1 MNYTELL
8 IKREQEMGRPVRV
21 GLAGAG
27 QMGSGLAAQIGK
39 IPGMELVA
47 CADID
52 KNRAENALGLAGIE
66 KIKHG
71 KEAIKSIENGQ
82 GGVVENA
89 SHLAELPIDVVFEAT
104 GVPWVGAEVAD
115 ACIEAQKHILM
126 LNVETD
132 VTIGMYLAKK
142 AKDKGIVYSVANGDE
157 PVACKE
163 LYDFSVDL
171 GFEIVCVGKGK
182 NNPLDQTANP
192 ESCLEKATKK
202 KMNPKMLASFEDGSK
217 TMIEMTALANA
228 IDLPPDKVGM
238 NGPVSEVKD
247 LNRILIPKEDGGV
260 LTDSGRVDYAF
271 GPAPGVFSIV
281 KSENPTVIEEM
292 EYLSM
297 GEGPYYT
304 LYRPYHLASIEAPRS
319 VGMAIINNEP
329 GLQPKTWIAEV
340 IGHAKKNLKKGE
352 KIDGIGGF
360 TTYGV
365 TYPTTEST
373 NLVPLGL
380 LEGATVINEVSQGET
395 VTYDSIEL
403 PENLINNLR
412 KLQEDT

>member
-1 MNYTELL
+1 MNYTEEL
-8 IKREQEMGRPVRV
+8 IKREKELGRPVRV

-52 KNRAENALGLAGIE
+52 IARAENALKLAGID
-66 KIKHG
+66 KIGHNS
-71 KEAIKSIENGQ
+71 EASASIENGQ
-82 GGVVENA
+82 GGVVDNA
-89 SHLAELPIDVVFEAT
+89 KALAELPIDIVYEAT

-115 ACIEAQKHILM
+115 ACIEASKHILM

-132 VTIGMYLAKK
+132 VTIGQYLANK
-142 AKDKGIVYSVANGDE
+142 ANKNGVIYSVANGDE

-192 ESCLEKATKK
+192 DTCLEKATKK

-217 TMIEMTALANA
+217 TMIEMAALANA
-228 IDLPPDKVGM
+228 IGLPPDRVGM

-247 LNRILIPKEDGGV
+247 LNKTLIPSEDGGV
-260 LTDSGRVDYAF
+260 LSAIGRVDYAF

-281 KSENPTVIEEM
+281 KSDNQTVIDEM

-297 GEGPYYT
+297 GSGPYYT
-304 LYRPYHLASIEAPRS
+304 FYRPYHLASIEAPRS
-319 VGMAIINNEP
+319 VGMAIINKEP
-329 GLQPKTWIAEV
+329 GLQPTTWIAEV
-340 IGHAKKNLKKGE
+340 IGHAKKDLVKGD
-352 KIDGIGGF
+352 KIDGIGGYAS
-360 TTYGV
+360 YGV
-365 TYPTTEST
+365 TYPVEQSKEY
-373 NLVPLGL
+373 VPLGL
-380 LEGATVINEVSQGET
+380 LEGAEVLEDIKAGDPISKSAVQ
-395 VTYDSIEL
+395 L
-403 PENLINNLR
+403 PDNLINNLR
-412 KLQEDT
+412 TLQGN

>member
-1 MNYTELL
+1 MNYTEEL
-8 IKREQEMGRPVRV
+8 IKREKELGRPVRV

-52 KNRAENALGLAGIE
+52 LARAENALKLAGID
-66 KIKHG
+66 KIGHNSD
-71 KEAIKSIENGQ
+71 ASALIENGQ
-82 GGVVENA
+82 GGVVDNA
-89 SHLAELPIDVVFEAT
+89 KALAELPIDIVYEAT

-115 ACIEAQKHILM
+115 ACIDASKHILM

-132 VTIGMYLAKK
+132 VTIGQYLANK
-142 AKDKGIVYSVANGDE
+142 ANKNGVIYSVANGDE

-192 ESCLEKATKK
+192 DTCLEKATKK

-217 TMIEMTALANA
+217 TMIEMAALANA
-228 IDLPPDKVGM
+228 IGLPPDRVGM

-247 LNRILIPKEDGGV
+247 LNKTLIPSEDGGV
-260 LTDSGRVDYAF
+260 LSGIGRVDYAF

-281 KSENPTVIEEM
+281 KSDNQTVIDEM

-297 GEGPYYT
+297 GAGPYYT
-304 LYRPYHLASIEAPRS
+304 FYRPYHLASIEAPRS
-319 VGMAIINNEP
+319 VGMAIINKEP
-329 GLQPKTWIAEV
+329 GLQPTTWIAEV
-340 IGHAKKNLKKGE
+340 IGHAKKDLVKGD
-352 KIDGIGGF
+352 KIDGIGGYAS
-360 TTYGV
+360 YGV
-365 TYPTTEST
+365 TYPVEQSKEF
-373 NLVPLGL
+373 VPLGL
-380 LEGATVINEVSQGET
+380 LEGAEVLEDIKAGDPISKSAVQ
-395 VTYDSIEL
+395 L
-403 PENLINNLR
+403 PDNLINNLR
-412 KLQEDT
+412 TLQGN

>member
-1 MNYTELL
+1 MNYTEEL
-8 IKREQEMGRPVRV
+8 IKREKELGRPVRV

-52 KNRAENALGLAGIE
+52 LARAENALKLAGIN
-66 KIKHG
+66 KIGHNSD
-71 KEAIKSIENGQ
+71 ASASIENGQ
-82 GGVVENA
+82 GGVVDNA
-89 SHLAELPIDVVFEAT
+89 KALAELPIDIVYEAT

-115 ACIEAQKHILM
+115 ACIDANKHILM

-132 VTIGMYLAKK
+132 VTIGKYLANK
-142 AKDKGIVYSVANGDE
+142 ANKNGVIYSVANGDE

-192 ESCLEKATKK
+192 DTCLEKATKK

-217 TMIEMTALANA
+217 TMIEMAALANA
-228 IDLPPDKVGM
+228 IGLPPDRVGM

-247 LNRILIPKEDGGV
+247 LNKTLIPSEDGGV
-260 LTDSGRVDYAF
+260 LSGIGRVDYAF

-281 KSENPTVIEEM
+281 KSDNQTVIDEM

-297 GEGPYYT
+297 GAGPYYT
-304 LYRPYHLASIEAPRS
+304 FYRPYHLASIEAPRS
-319 VGMAIINNEP
+319 VGMAIINKEP
-329 GLQPKTWIAEV
+329 GLQPTTWIAEV
-340 IGHAKKNLKKGE
+340 IGHAKKDLVKGD
-352 KIDGIGGF
+352 KIDGIGGYAS
-360 TTYGV
+360 YGV
-365 TYPTTEST
+365 TYPVEQSKEF
-373 NLVPLGL
+373 VPLGL
-380 LEGATVINEVSQGET
+380 LEGAEVLEDIKAGDPISKSAVQ
-395 VTYDSIEL
+395 L
-403 PENLINNLR
+403 PDNLINNLR
-412 KLQEDT
+412 TLQGN

>member
-1 MNYTELL
+1 MNFTEEL
-8 IKREQEMGRPVRV
+8 IKREKELGRPVRV

-52 KNRAENALGLAGIE
+52 LARAENALRLAGIE
-66 KIKHG
+66 KIGHNKD
-71 KEAIKSIENGQ
+71 ATSYIENGQ
-82 GGVVENA
+82 GGVVDNA
-89 SHLAELPIDVVFEAT
+89 KALAELPVDIVYEAT

-115 ACIEAQKHILM
+115 ACIDAKKHILM

-132 VTIGMYLAKK
+132 VTIGKYLANK
-142 AKDKGIVYSVANGDE
+142 ANANGVIYSVANGDE

-192 ESCLEKATKK
+192 DTCLEKATKK

-217 TMIEMTALANA
+217 TMIEMAALANA
-228 IDLPPDKVGM
+228 IGLPPDKVGM

-247 LNRILIPKEDGGV
+247 LNKTLIPIEDGGV
-260 LTDSGRVDYAF
+260 LNGIGRVDYAF

-281 KSENPTVIEEM
+281 KSDNPTVIDEM
-292 EYLSM
+292 AYLSM
-297 GEGPYYT
+297 GPGPYYT
-304 LYRPYHLASIEAPRS
+304 FYRPYHLASIEAPRS

-329 GLQPKTWIAEV
+329 GLQPTTWIAEV
-340 IGHAKKNLKKGE
+340 IGHAKKDLSVGD
-352 KIDGIGGF
+352 KIDGIGGYCS
-360 TTYGV
+360 YGV
-365 TYPTTEST
+365 TYPVEESKEF
-373 NLVPLGL
+373 VPLGL
-380 LEGATVINEVSQGET
+380 LEGAVVTKNIKKGEPISKT
-395 VTYDSIEL
+395 AVQL
-403 PENLINNLR
+403 PDNLINSLR
-412 KLQEDT
+412 KLQGN

>member
-1 MNYTELL
+1 MNYTEEL
-8 IKREQEMGRPVRV
+8 IKREKELGRPVRV

-52 KNRAENALGLAGIE
+52 LARAENALKLAGID
-66 KIKHG
+66 KIGHNSD
-71 KEAIKSIENGQ
+71 ASASIENGQ
-82 GGVVENA
+82 GGVVDNA
-89 SHLAELPIDVVFEAT
+89 KALAELPIDIVYEAT

-115 ACIEAQKHILM
+115 ACIDASKHILM

-132 VTIGMYLAKK
+132 VTIGQYLANK
-142 AKDKGIVYSVANGDE
+142 ANKNGVIYSVANGDE

-192 ESCLEKATKK
+192 DTCLEKATKK

-217 TMIEMTALANA
+217 TMIEMAALANA
-228 IDLPPDKVGM
+228 IGLPPDRVGM

-247 LNRILIPKEDGGV
+247 LNKTLIPSEDGGV
-260 LTDSGRVDYAF
+260 LSGLGRVDYAF

-281 KSENPTVIEEM
+281 KSDNQTVIDEM

-297 GEGPYYT
+297 GAGPYYT
-304 LYRPYHLASIEAPRS
+304 FYRPYHLASIEAPRS
-319 VGMAIINNEP
+319 VGMAIINKEP
-329 GLQPKTWIAEV
+329 GLQPTTWIAEV
-340 IGHAKKNLKKGE
+340 IGHAKKDLAKGD
-352 KIDGIGGF
+352 KIDGIGGYAS
-360 TTYGV
+360 YGV
-365 TYPTTEST
+365 TYPVVQSKEF
-373 NLVPLGL
+373 VPLGL
-380 LEGATVINEVSQGET
+380 LEGAEVLEDIKAGDPISKSAVQ
-395 VTYDSIEL
+395 L
-403 PENLINNLR
+403 PDNLINNLR
-412 KLQEDT
+412 TLQGN

>member
-1 MNYTELL
+1 MNFTEEL
-8 IKREQEMGRPVRV
+8 IKREKELGRPVRV

-52 KNRAENALGLAGIE
+52 LARAENALRLAGIE
-66 KIKHG
+66 KIGHNKD
-71 KEAIKSIENGQ
+71 ATSYIENGQ
-82 GGVVENA
+82 GGVVDNA
-89 SHLAELPIDVVFEAT
+89 KALAELPVDIVYEAT

-115 ACIEAQKHILM
+115 ACIDAKKHILM

-132 VTIGMYLAKK
+132 VTIGKYLANK
-142 AKDKGIVYSVANGDE
+142 ANANGVIYSVANGDE

-192 ESCLEKATKK
+192 DTCLEKAIKK

-217 TMIEMTALANA
+217 TMIEMAALANA
-228 IDLPPDKVGM
+228 IGLPPDKVGM

-247 LNRILIPKEDGGV
+247 LNKTLIPIEDGGV
-260 LTDSGRVDYAF
+260 LNGIGRVDYAF

-281 KSENPTVIEEM
+281 KSDNPTVIDEM
-292 EYLSM
+292 AYLSM
-297 GEGPYYT
+297 GPGPYYT
-304 LYRPYHLASIEAPRS
+304 FYRPYHLASIEAPRS

-329 GLQPKTWIAEV
+329 GLQPTTWIAEV
-340 IGHAKKNLKKGE
+340 IGHAKKDLSVGD
-352 KIDGIGGF
+352 KIDGIG
-360 TTYGV
+360 
-365 TYPTTEST
+365 
-373 NLVPLGL
+373 
-380 LEGATVINEVSQGET
+380 
-395 VTYDSIEL
+395 
-403 PENLINNLR
+403 
-412 KLQEDT
+412 

>member
-1 MNYTELL
+1 MNFTEEL
-8 IKREQEMGRPVRV
+8 IKREKELGRPVRV

-52 KNRAENALGLAGIE
+52 LARAENALRLAGIE
-66 KIKHG
+66 KIGHNKD
-71 KEAIKSIENGQ
+71 ATSYIENGQ
-82 GGVVENA
+82 GGVVDNA
-89 SHLAELPIDVVFEAT
+89 KALAELPVDIVYEAT

-115 ACIEAQKHILM
+115 ACIDAKKHILM

-132 VTIGMYLAKK
+132 VTIGKYLANK
-142 AKDKGIVYSVANGDE
+142 ANANGVIYSVANGDE

-192 ESCLEKATKK
+192 DTCLEKATKK

-217 TMIEMTALANA
+217 TMIEMAALANA
-228 IDLPPDKVGM
+228 IGLPPDKVGM
-238 NGPVSEVKD
+238 NGPISEVKD
-247 LNRILIPKEDGGV
+247 LNKTLIPIEDGGV
-260 LTDSGRVDYAF
+260 LKGIGRVDYAF

-281 KSENPTVIEEM
+281 KSDNPTVIDEM
-292 EYLSM
+292 AYLSM
-297 GEGPYYT
+297 GSGPHYT
-304 LYRPYHLASIEAPRS
+304 FYRPYHLASIEAPRS

-329 GLQPKTWIAEV
+329 GLQPTTWIAEV
-340 IGHAKKNLKKGE
+340 IGHAKKDLSVGD
-352 KIDGIGGF
+352 KIDGIGGYCS
-360 TTYGV
+360 YGV
-365 TYPTTEST
+365 TYPVEESKEF
-373 NLVPLGL
+373 VPLGL
-380 LEGATVINEVSQGET
+380 LEGAVVTKNIKKGEPISKT
-395 VTYDSIEL
+395 AVQL
-403 PENLINNLR
+403 PDNLINSLR
-412 KLQEDT
+412 KLQGN

>member
-1 MNYTELL
+1 MNYTEEL
-8 IKREQEMGRPVRV
+8 IKREKELGRPVRV

-52 KNRAENALGLAGIE
+52 LARAENALKLAGIN
-66 KIKHG
+66 KIGHNSD
-71 KEAIKSIENGQ
+71 ASASIENGQ
-82 GGVVENA
+82 GGVVDNA
-89 SHLAELPIDVVFEAT
+89 KALAELPIDIVYEAT

-115 ACIEAQKHILM
+115 ACIDANKHILM

-132 VTIGMYLAKK
+132 VTIGKYLANK
-142 AKDKGIVYSVANGDE
+142 ANKNGVIYSVANGDE

-192 ESCLEKATKK
+192 DTCLEKATKK

-217 TMIEMTALANA
+217 TMIEMAALANA
-228 IDLPPDKVGM
+228 IGLPPDRVGM

-247 LNRILIPKEDGGV
+247 LNKTLIPSEDGGV
-260 LTDSGRVDYAF
+260 LSGIRRVDYAF

-281 KSENPTVIEEM
+281 KSDNQTVIDEM

-297 GEGPYYT
+297 GAGPYYT
-304 LYRPYHLASIEAPRS
+304 FYRPYHLASIEAPRS
-319 VGMAIINNEP
+319 VGMAIINKEP
-329 GLQPKTWIAEV
+329 GLQPTTWIAEV
-340 IGHAKKNLKKGE
+340 IGHAKKDLVKGD
-352 KIDGIGGF
+352 KIDGIGGYAS
-360 TTYGV
+360 YGV
-365 TYPTTEST
+365 TYPVEQSKEF
-373 NLVPLGL
+373 VPLGL
-380 LEGATVINEVSQGET
+380 LEGAEVLEDIKAGDPISKSAVQ
-395 VTYDSIEL
+395 L
-403 PENLINNLR
+403 PDNLINNLR
-412 KLQEDT
+412 TLQGN

>member
-1 MNYTELL
+1 MNFTEEL
-8 IKREQEMGRPVRV
+8 IKREKELGRPVRV

-52 KNRAENALGLAGIE
+52 LARAENALRLAGIE
-66 KIKHG
+66 KIGHNKD
-71 KEAIKSIENGQ
+71 ATSYIESGQ
-82 GGVVENA
+82 GGVVDNA
-89 SHLAELPIDVVFEAT
+89 KALAELPVDIVYEAT

-115 ACIEAQKHILM
+115 ACIDAKKHILM

-132 VTIGMYLAKK
+132 VTIGKYLANK
-142 AKDKGIVYSVANGDE
+142 ANANGVIYSVANGDE

-192 ESCLEKATKK
+192 DTCLEKATKK

-217 TMIEMTALANA
+217 TMIEMAALANA
-228 IDLPPDKVGM
+228 IGLPPDKVGM
-238 NGPVSEVKD
+238 NGPISEVKD
-247 LNRILIPKEDGGV
+247 LNKTLIPIEDGGV
-260 LTDSGRVDYAF
+260 LNGIGRVDYAF

-281 KSENPTVIEEM
+281 KSDNPTVIDQM
-292 EYLSM
+292 AYLSM
-297 GEGPYYT
+297 GQGPYYT
-304 LYRPYHLASIEAPRS
+304 FYRPYHLASIEAPRS

-329 GLQPKTWIAEV
+329 GLQPTTWIAEV
-340 IGHAKKNLKKGE
+340 IGHAKKDLSVGD
-352 KIDGIGGF
+352 KIDGIGGYCS
-360 TTYGV
+360 YGV
-365 TYPTTEST
+365 TYPVEDSKEF
-373 NLVPLGL
+373 VPLGL
-380 LEGATVINEVSQGET
+380 LEGAIVTKNIKKGEPIAKT
-395 VTYDSIEL
+395 AVQL
-403 PENLINNLR
+403 PDNLINSLR
-412 KLQEDT
+412 KLQGN

>member
-1 MNYTELL
+1 MNFTEEL
-8 IKREQEMGRPVRV
+8 IKREKELGRPVRV

-52 KNRAENALGLAGIE
+52 LARAENALRLAGIE
-66 KIKHG
+66 KIGHNKD
-71 KEAIKSIENGQ
+71 ATSYIENGQ
-82 GGVVENA
+82 GGVVDNA
-89 SHLAELPIDVVFEAT
+89 KALAELPVDIVYEAT

-115 ACIEAQKHILM
+115 ACIDAKKHILM

-132 VTIGMYLAKK
+132 VTIGKYLANK
-142 AKDKGIVYSVANGDE
+142 ANANGVIYSVANGDE

-192 ESCLEKATKK
+192 DTCLEKATKK

-217 TMIEMTALANA
+217 TMIEMAALANA
-228 IDLPPDKVGM
+228 IGLPPDKVGM
-238 NGPVSEVKD
+238 NGPISEVKD
-247 LNRILIPKEDGGV
+247 LNKTLIPIEDGGV
-260 LTDSGRVDYAF
+260 LNGIGRVDYAF

-281 KSENPTVIEEM
+281 KSDNPTVIDEM
-292 EYLSM
+292 AYLSM
-297 GEGPYYT
+297 GPGPYYT
-304 LYRPYHLASIEAPRS
+304 FYRPYHLASIEAPRS

-329 GLQPKTWIAEV
+329 GLQPTTWIAEV
-340 IGHAKKNLKKGE
+340 IGHAKKDLSVGD
-352 KIDGIGGF
+352 KIDGIGGYCS
-360 TTYGV
+360 YGV
-365 TYPTTEST
+365 TYPVEESKEF
-373 NLVPLGL
+373 VPLGL
-380 LEGATVINEVSQGET
+380 LEGAVVTKDIKKGEPIAKT
-395 VTYDSIEL
+395 AVQL
-403 PENLINNLR
+403 PDNLINSLR
-412 KLQEDT
+412 KLQGN

>member
-1 MNYTELL
+1 MNYTEEL
-8 IKREQEMGRPVRV
+8 IKREKELGRPVRV

-52 KNRAENALGLAGIE
+52 LARAENALKLAGID
-66 KIKHG
+66 KIGHNSD
-71 KEAIKSIENGQ
+71 ASASIENGQ
-82 GGVVENA
+82 GGVVDNA
-89 SHLAELPIDVVFEAT
+89 KALAELPIDIVYEAT

-115 ACIEAQKHILM
+115 ACIDASKHILM

-132 VTIGMYLAKK
+132 VTIGQYLANK
-142 AKDKGIVYSVANGDE
+142 ANKNGVIYSVANGDE

-192 ESCLEKATKK
+192 DTCLEKATKK

-217 TMIEMTALANA
+217 TMIEMAALANA
-228 IDLPPDKVGM
+228 IGLPPDRVGM
-238 NGPVSEVKD
+238 NGPVSEVKE
-247 LNRILIPKEDGGV
+247 LNKTLIPSEDGGV
-260 LTDSGRVDYAF
+260 LSGIGRVDYAF

-281 KSENPTVIEEM
+281 KSDNQTVIDEM

-297 GEGPYYT
+297 GAGPYYT
-304 LYRPYHLASIEAPRS
+304 FYRPYHLASIEAPRS
-319 VGMAIINNEP
+319 VGMAIINKEP
-329 GLQPKTWIAEV
+329 GLQPTTWIAEV
-340 IGHAKKNLKKGE
+340 IGHAKKDLAKGD
-352 KIDGIGGF
+352 KIDGIGGYAS
-360 TTYGV
+360 YGV
-365 TYPTTEST
+365 TYPVEQSKEF
-373 NLVPLGL
+373 VPLGL
-380 LEGATVINEVSQGET
+380 LEGAEVLEDIKAGDPISKSAVQ
-395 VTYDSIEL
+395 L
-403 PENLINNLR
+403 PDNLINNLR
-412 KLQEDT
+412 TLQGN

>member
-1 MNYTELL
+1 MNYTEEL
-8 IKREQEMGRPVRV
+8 IKREKELGRPVRV

-52 KNRAENALGLAGIE
+52 LARAENALKLAGID
-66 KIKHG
+66 KIGHNSD
-71 KEAIKSIENGQ
+71 ASASIENGQ
-82 GGVVENA
+82 GGVVDNA
-89 SHLAELPIDVVFEAT
+89 KALAELPIDIVYEAT

-115 ACIEAQKHILM
+115 ACIDASKHILM

-132 VTIGMYLAKK
+132 VTIGQYLANK
-142 AKDKGIVYSVANGDE
+142 ANKNGVIYSVANGDE

-192 ESCLEKATKK
+192 DTCLEKATKK

-217 TMIEMTALANA
+217 TMIEMAALANA
-228 IDLPPDKVGM
+228 IGLPPDRVGM

-247 LNRILIPKEDGGV
+247 LNKTLIPSEDGGV
-260 LTDSGRVDYAF
+260 LSGIGRVDYAF

-281 KSENPTVIEEM
+281 KSDNQTVIDEM

-297 GEGPYYT
+297 GAGPYYT
-304 LYRPYHLASIEAPRS
+304 FYRPYHLASIEAPRS
-319 VGMAIINNEP
+319 VGMAVINKEP
-329 GLQPKTWIAEV
+329 GLQPTTWIAEV
-340 IGHAKKNLKKGE
+340 IGHAKKDLAKGD
-352 KIDGIGGF
+352 KIDGIGGYAS
-360 TTYGV
+360 YGV
-365 TYPTTEST
+365 TYPVEQSKEF
-373 NLVPLGL
+373 VPLGL
-380 LEGATVINEVSQGET
+380 LEGAEVLEDIKAGDPISKSVVQ
-395 VTYDSIEL
+395 L
-403 PENLINNLR
+403 PDNLINNLR
-412 KLQEDT
+412 TLQGN

>member
-1 MNYTELL
+1 MNYTEEL
-8 IKREQEMGRPVRV
+8 IKREKELGRPVRV

-52 KNRAENALGLAGIE
+52 LARAENALKLAGID
-66 KIKHG
+66 KIGHNS
-71 KEAIKSIENGQ
+71 EASYSIENGQ
-82 GGVVENA
+82 GGVVDNA
-89 SHLAELPIDVVFEAT
+89 KALAELPVDIVFEAT

-115 ACIEAQKHILM
+115 ACIDASKHILM

-132 VTIGMYLAKK
+132 VTIGQYLANK
-142 AKDKGIVYSVANGDE
+142 ANKNGVIYSVANGDE

-192 ESCLEKATKK
+192 DTCLEKATKK

-217 TMIEMTALANA
+217 TMIEMAALANA
-228 IDLPPDKVGM
+228 IGLPLDRVGM

-247 LNRILIPKEDGGV
+247 LNKTLIPSEDGGV
-260 LTDSGRVDYAF
+260 LSGIGRVDYAF

-281 KSENPTVIEEM
+281 KSDNQTVIDEM

-297 GEGPYYT
+297 GSGPYYT
-304 LYRPYHLASIEAPRS
+304 FYRPYHLASIEAPRS
-319 VGMAIINNEP
+319 VGMAIINKEP
-329 GLQPKTWIAEV
+329 GLQPTTWIAEV
-340 IGHAKKNLKKGE
+340 IGHAKKDLVKGD
-352 KIDGIGGF
+352 KIDGIGGYAS
-360 TTYGV
+360 YGV
-365 TYPTTEST
+365 TYPVEQSKEF
-373 NLVPLGL
+373 VPLGL
-380 LEGATVINEVSQGET
+380 LEGAEVLEDIKAGDPISKSAVQ
-395 VTYDSIEL
+395 L
-403 PENLINNLR
+403 PDNLINNLR
-412 KLQEDT
+412 TLQGN

>member
-1 MNYTELL
+1 MNFTEEL
-8 IKREQEMGRPVRV
+8 IKREKELGRPVRV

-52 KNRAENALGLAGIE
+52 LARAENALRLAGIE
-66 KIKHG
+66 KIGHNKD
-71 KEAIKSIENGQ
+71 ATSYIENGQ
-82 GGVVENA
+82 GGVVDNA
-89 SHLAELPIDVVFEAT
+89 KALAELPVDIVYEAT

-115 ACIEAQKHILM
+115 ACIDAKKHILM

-132 VTIGMYLAKK
+132 VTIGKYLANK
-142 AKDKGIVYSVANGDE
+142 ANANGVIYSVANGDE

-192 ESCLEKATKK
+192 DTCLEKATKK

-217 TMIEMTALANA
+217 TMIEMAALANA
-228 IDLPPDKVGM
+228 IGLPPDKVGM
-238 NGPVSEVKD
+238 NGPISEVKD
-247 LNRILIPKEDGGV
+247 LNKTLIPIEDGGV
-260 LTDSGRVDYAF
+260 LKGIGRVDYAF

-281 KSENPTVIEEM
+281 KSDNPTVIDEM
-292 EYLSM
+292 AYLSM
-297 GEGPYYT
+297 GPGPYYT
-304 LYRPYHLASIEAPRS
+304 FYRPYHLASIEAPRS

-329 GLQPKTWIAEV
+329 GLQPTTWIAEV
-340 IGHAKKNLKKGE
+340 IGHAKKDLSVGD
-352 KIDGIGGF
+352 KIDGIGGYCS
-360 TTYGV
+360 YGV
-365 TYPTTEST
+365 TYPVEESKEF
-373 NLVPLGL
+373 VPLGL
-380 LEGATVINEVSQGET
+380 LEGAVVTKDIKKGEPIAKT
-395 VTYDSIEL
+395 AVQL
-403 PENLINNLR
+403 PDNLINSLR
-412 KLQEDT
+412 KLQGN

>member
-1 MNYTELL
+1 MNYTEEL
-8 IKREQEMGRPVRV
+8 IKREKELGRPVRV

-52 KNRAENALGLAGIE
+52 LARAENALMLAGID
-66 KIKHG
+66 KIGHNSD
-71 KEAIKSIENGQ
+71 ASASIENGQ
-82 GGVVENA
+82 GGVVDNA
-89 SHLAELPIDVVFEAT
+89 KALAELPIDIVYEAT

-115 ACIEAQKHILM
+115 ACIDASKHILM

-132 VTIGMYLAKK
+132 VTIGQYLANK
-142 AKDKGIVYSVANGDE
+142 ANKNGVIYSVANGDE

-192 ESCLEKATKK
+192 DTCLEKATKK

-217 TMIEMTALANA
+217 TMIEMAALANA
-228 IDLPPDKVGM
+228 IGLPPDRVGM

-247 LNRILIPKEDGGV
+247 LNKTLIPSEDGGV
-260 LTDSGRVDYAF
+260 LSGIGRVDYAF

-281 KSENPTVIEEM
+281 KSDNQTVIDEM

-297 GEGPYYT
+297 GSGPYYT
-304 LYRPYHLASIEAPRS
+304 FYRPYHLASIEAPRS
-319 VGMAIINNEP
+319 VGMAIINKEP
-329 GLQPKTWIAEV
+329 GLQPTTWIAEV
-340 IGHAKKNLKKGE
+340 IGHAKKDLAKGA
-352 KIDGIGGF
+352 KIDGIGGYAS
-360 TTYGV
+360 YGV
-365 TYPTTEST
+365 TYPVEQSKDF
-373 NLVPLGL
+373 VPLGL
-380 LEGATVINEVSQGET
+380 LEGAEVLEDIKAGDPISKSAVQ
-395 VTYDSIEL
+395 L
-403 PENLINNLR
+403 PDNLINNLR
-412 KLQEDT
+412 TLQGN

>member
-1 MNYTELL
+1 MNYTEEL
-8 IKREQEMGRPVRV
+8 IKREKELGRPVRV

-52 KNRAENALGLAGIE
+52 LARAENALKLAGID
-66 KIKHG
+66 KIGHNSD
-71 KEAIKSIENGQ
+71 ASASIENGQ
-82 GGVVENA
+82 GGVVDNA
-89 SHLAELPIDVVFEAT
+89 KALAELPIDIVYEAT

-115 ACIEAQKHILM
+115 ACIDASKHILM

-132 VTIGMYLAKK
+132 VTIGQYLANK
-142 AKDKGIVYSVANGDE
+142 ANKNGVIYSVANGDE

-192 ESCLEKATKK
+192 DTCLEKATKK

-217 TMIEMTALANA
+217 TMIEMAALANA
-228 IDLPPDKVGM
+228 IGLPPDRVGM

-247 LNRILIPKEDGGV
+247 LNKTLIPSEDGGV
-260 LTDSGRVDYAF
+260 LSGIGRVDYAF

-281 KSENPTVIEEM
+281 KSDNQTVIDEM

-297 GEGPYYT
+297 GAGPYYT
-304 LYRPYHLASIEAPRS
+304 FYRHYHLASIEAPRS
-319 VGMAIINNEP
+319 VGMAIINKEP
-329 GLQPKTWIAEV
+329 GLQPTTWIAEV
-340 IGHAKKNLKKGE
+340 IGHAKKDLAKGD
-352 KIDGIGGF
+352 KIDGIGGYAS
-360 TTYGV
+360 YGV
-365 TYPTTEST
+365 TYPVEQSKEF
-373 NLVPLGL
+373 VPLGL
-380 LEGATVINEVSQGET
+380 LEGAEVLEDIKAGDPISKSAVQ
-395 VTYDSIEL
+395 L
-403 PENLINNLR
+403 PDNLINNLR
-412 KLQEDT
+412 TLQGN

>member
-1 MNYTELL
+1 MNYTEELV
-8 IKREQEMGRPVRV
+8 KREKELGRPVRV

-52 KNRAENALGLAGIE
+52 LARAENALKLAGID
-66 KIKHG
+66 KIGHNSD
-71 KEAIKSIENGQ
+71 ASASIENGQ
-82 GGVVENA
+82 GGVVDNA
-89 SHLAELPIDVVFEAT
+89 KALAELPIDIVYEAT

-115 ACIEAQKHILM
+115 ACIDANKHILM

-132 VTIGMYLAKK
+132 VTIGQYLANK
-142 AKDKGIVYSVANGDE
+142 ANKNDVIYSVANGDE

-192 ESCLEKATKK
+192 DTCLEKATKN

-217 TMIEMTALANA
+217 TMIEMAALANA
-228 IDLPPDKVGM
+228 IGLPPDRVGM

-247 LNRILIPKEDGGV
+247 LNKTLIPSEDGGV
-260 LTDSGRVDYAF
+260 LSGIGRVDYAF

-281 KSENPTVIEEM
+281 KSDNQTVIDEM

-297 GEGPYYT
+297 GAGPYYT
-304 LYRPYHLASIEAPRS
+304 FYRPYHLASIEAPRS
-319 VGMAIINNEP
+319 VGMAIINKEP
-329 GLQPKTWIAEV
+329 GLQPTTWIAEV
-340 IGHAKKNLKKGE
+340 IGHAKKDLAKGD
-352 KIDGIGGF
+352 KIDGIGGYAS
-360 TTYGV
+360 YGV
-365 TYPTTEST
+365 TYPVEQSKEF
-373 NLVPLGL
+373 VPLGL
-380 LEGATVINEVSQGET
+380 LEGAEVLEDINAGDPISKSAVQ
-395 VTYDSIEL
+395 L
-403 PENLINNLR
+403 PDNLINNLR
-412 KLQEDT
+412 TLQGN

>member
-1 MNYTELL
+1 MNYTEEL
-8 IKREQEMGRPVRV
+8 IKREKELGRPVRV

-52 KNRAENALGLAGIE
+52 LARAENALMLAGID
-66 KIKHG
+66 KIGHNSD
-71 KEAIKSIENGQ
+71 ASASIENGQ
-82 GGVVENA
+82 GGVVDNA
-89 SHLAELPIDVVFEAT
+89 KALAELPIDIVYEAT

-115 ACIEAQKHILM
+115 ACIDASKHILM

-132 VTIGMYLAKK
+132 VTIGQYLANK
-142 AKDKGIVYSVANGDE
+142 ANKNGVIYSVANGDE

-192 ESCLEKATKK
+192 DTCLEKATKK

-217 TMIEMTALANA
+217 TMIEMAALANA
-228 IDLPPDKVGM
+228 IGLPPDRVGM

-247 LNRILIPKEDGGV
+247 LNKTLIPSEDGGV
-260 LTDSGRVDYAF
+260 LSGIGRVDYAF

-281 KSENPTVIEEM
+281 KSDNQTVIDEM

-297 GEGPYYT
+297 GAGPYYT
-304 LYRPYHLASIEAPRS
+304 FYRPYHLASIEAPRS
-319 VGMAIINNEP
+319 VGMAIINKEP
-329 GLQPKTWIAEV
+329 GLQPTTWIAEV
-340 IGHAKKNLKKGE
+340 IGHAKKDLAKGD
-352 KIDGIGGF
+352 KIDGIGGYAS
-360 TTYGV
+360 YGV
-365 TYPTTEST
+365 TYPVEQSKEF
-373 NLVPLGL
+373 VPLGL
-380 LEGATVINEVSQGET
+380 LEGAEVLEDIKAGDPISKSAVQ
-395 VTYDSIEL
+395 L
-403 PENLINNLR
+403 PDNLINNLR
-412 KLQEDT
+412 TLQGN

>member
-1 MNYTELL
+1 MNFTEEL
-8 IKREQEMGRPVRV
+8 IKREKELGRPVRV

-52 KNRAENALGLAGIE
+52 LARAENALRLAGIE
-66 KIKHG
+66 KIGHNKD
-71 KEAIKSIENGQ
+71 ATSYIENGQ
-82 GGVVENA
+82 GGVVDNA
-89 SHLAELPIDVVFEAT
+89 KALAELPVDIVYEAT

-115 ACIEAQKHILM
+115 ACIDAKKHILM

-132 VTIGMYLAKK
+132 VTIGKYLANK
-142 AKDKGIVYSVANGDE
+142 ANANGVIYSVANGDE

-192 ESCLEKATKK
+192 DTCLEKATKK

-217 TMIEMTALANA
+217 TMIEMAALANA
-228 IDLPPDKVGM
+228 IGLPPDKVGM
-238 NGPVSEVKD
+238 NGPISEVKD
-247 LNRILIPKEDGGV
+247 LNKTLIPIEDGGV
-260 LTDSGRVDYAF
+260 LKGIGRVDYAF

-281 KSENPTVIEEM
+281 KSDNPTVIDEM
-292 EYLSM
+292 AYLSM
-297 GEGPYYT
+297 GPGPYYT
-304 LYRPYHLASIEAPRS
+304 FYRPYHLASIEAPRS

-329 GLQPKTWIAEV
+329 GLQPTTWIAEV
-340 IGHAKKNLKKGE
+340 IGHAKKDLSVGD
-352 KIDGIGGF
+352 KIDGIGGYCS
-360 TTYGV
+360 YGV
-365 TYPTTEST
+365 TYPIEDSKEF
-373 NLVPLGL
+373 VPLGL
-380 LEGATVINEVSQGET
+380 LEGAVVIKNIKKGEPISKT
-395 VTYDSIEL
+395 AVQL
-403 PENLINNLR
+403 PDNLINSLR
-412 KLQEDT
+412 KLQGN

>member
-1 MNYTELL
+1 MNYTEEL
-8 IKREQEMGRPVRV
+8 IKREKELGRPVRV

-52 KNRAENALGLAGIE
+52 LARAENALKLAGID
-66 KIKHG
+66 KIGHNSD
-71 KEAIKSIENGQ
+71 ASASIENGQ
-82 GGVVENA
+82 GGVVDNA
-89 SHLAELPIDVVFEAT
+89 KALAELPIDIVYEAT

-115 ACIEAQKHILM
+115 ACIDASKHILM

-132 VTIGMYLAKK
+132 VTIGQYLANK
-142 AKDKGIVYSVANGDE
+142 ANKNGVIYSVANGDE

-192 ESCLEKATKK
+192 DTCLEKATKK

-217 TMIEMTALANA
+217 TMIEMAALANA
-228 IDLPPDKVGM
+228 IGLPPDRVGM

-247 LNRILIPKEDGGV
+247 LNKTLIPSEDGGV
-260 LTDSGRVDYAF
+260 LSGIGRVDYAF

-281 KSENPTVIEEM
+281 KSDNQTVIDEM

-297 GEGPYYT
+297 GAGPYYT
-304 LYRPYHLASIEAPRS
+304 FYRPYHLASIEAPRS
-319 VGMAIINNEP
+319 VGMAIINKEP
-329 GLQPKTWIAEV
+329 GLQPTTWIAEV
-340 IGHAKKNLKKGE
+340 IGHAKKDLAKGD
-352 KIDGIGGF
+352 KIDGIGGYAS
-360 TTYGV
+360 YGV
-365 TYPTTEST
+365 TYPVEQSKEF
-373 NLVPLGL
+373 VPLGL
-380 LEGATVINEVSQGET
+380 LEGAEVLEDIKAGDPISKSAVQ
-395 VTYDSIEL
+395 L
-403 PENLINNLR
+403 PDNLINSLR
-412 KLQEDT
+412 TLQGN

>member
-1 MNYTELL
+1 MNYTEEL
-8 IKREQEMGRPVRV
+8 IKREKELGRPVRV

-52 KNRAENALGLAGIE
+52 LARAENALKLAGID
-66 KIKHG
+66 KIGHNSD
-71 KEAIKSIENGQ
+71 ASASIENGQ
-82 GGVVENA
+82 GGVVDNA
-89 SHLAELPIDVVFEAT
+89 KALAELPIDIVYEAT

-115 ACIEAQKHILM
+115 ACIDASKHILM

-132 VTIGMYLAKK
+132 VTIGEYLANK
-142 AKDKGIVYSVANGDE
+142 ANKNGVIYSVANGDE

-192 ESCLEKATKK
+192 DTCLEKATKK

-217 TMIEMTALANA
+217 TMIEMAALANA
-228 IDLPPDKVGM
+228 IGLPPDRVGM

-247 LNRILIPKEDGGV
+247 LNKTLIPSEDGGV
-260 LTDSGRVDYAF
+260 LSGIGRVDYAF

-281 KSENPTVIEEM
+281 KSDNQTVIDEM

-297 GEGPYYT
+297 GAGPYYT
-304 LYRPYHLASIEAPRS
+304 FYRPYHLASIEAPRS
-319 VGMAIINNEP
+319 VGMAIINKEP
-329 GLQPKTWIAEV
+329 GLQPTTWIAEV
-340 IGHAKKNLKKGE
+340 IGHAKKDLVKGD
-352 KIDGIGGF
+352 KIDGIGGYAS
-360 TTYGV
+360 YGV
-365 TYPTTEST
+365 TYPVEQSKEF
-373 NLVPLGL
+373 VPLGL
-380 LEGATVINEVSQGET
+380 LEGAEVLEDIKAGDPISKSAVQ
-395 VTYDSIEL
+395 L
-403 PENLINNLR
+403 PDNLINNLR
-412 KLQEDT
+412 TLQGN

>member
-1 MNYTELL
+1 MNYTEEL
-8 IKREQEMGRPVRV
+8 IKREKDLGRPVRV

-52 KNRAENALGLAGIE
+52 LARAENALKLAGID
-66 KIKHG
+66 KIGHNS
-71 KEAIKSIENGQ
+71 EASASIENGQ
-82 GGVVENA
+82 GGVVDNA
-89 SHLAELPIDVVFEAT
+89 KALAELPIDIVYEAT

-115 ACIEAQKHILM
+115 ACIDASKHILM

-132 VTIGMYLAKK
+132 VTIGQYLANK
-142 AKDKGIVYSVANGDE
+142 ANKNGVIYSVANGDE

-192 ESCLEKATKK
+192 DTCLEKATKK

-217 TMIEMTALANA
+217 TMIEMAALANA
-228 IDLPPDKVGM
+228 IGLPPDKVGM

-247 LNRILIPKEDGGV
+247 LNKTLIPSEDGGV
-260 LTDSGRVDYAF
+260 LSGIGRVDYAF

-281 KSENPTVIEEM
+281 KSDNQTVIDEM

-297 GEGPYYT
+297 GSGPYYT
-304 LYRPYHLASIEAPRS
+304 FYRPYHLASIEAPRS
-319 VGMAIINNEP
+319 VGMAIINKEP
-329 GLQPKTWIAEV
+329 GLQPTTWIAEV
-340 IGHAKKNLKKGE
+340 IGHAKKDLVKGD
-352 KIDGIGGF
+352 KIDGIGGYAS
-360 TTYGV
+360 YGV
-365 TYPTTEST
+365 TYPVEQSKEF
-373 NLVPLGL
+373 VPLGL
-380 LEGATVINEVSQGET
+380 LEGAEVLEDLKAGDPISKSAVQ
-395 VTYDSIEL
+395 L
-403 PENLINNLR
+403 PDNLINNLR
-412 KLQEDT
+412 RLQGN

>member
-1 MNYTELL
+1 MNYTEEL
-8 IKREQEMGRPVRV
+8 IKREKDLGRPVRV

-52 KNRAENALGLAGIE
+52 LARAENALKLAGID
-66 KIKHG
+66 KIGHNS
-71 KEAIKSIENGQ
+71 EASASIENGQ
-82 GGVVENA
+82 GGVVDNA
-89 SHLAELPIDVVFEAT
+89 KALAELPIDIVYEAT

-115 ACIEAQKHILM
+115 ACIDASKHILM

-132 VTIGMYLAKK
+132 VTIGQYLANK
-142 AKDKGIVYSVANGDE
+142 ANKNGVIYSVANGDE

-192 ESCLEKATKK
+192 DTCLEKATKK

-217 TMIEMTALANA
+217 TMIEMAALANA
-228 IDLPPDKVGM
+228 IGLPPDRVGM

-247 LNRILIPKEDGGV
+247 LNKTLIPSEDGGV
-260 LTDSGRVDYAF
+260 LSGIGRVDYAF

-281 KSENPTVIEEM
+281 KSDNQTVIDEM

-297 GEGPYYT
+297 GAGPYYT
-304 LYRPYHLASIEAPRS
+304 FYRPYHLASIEAPRS
-319 VGMAIINNEP
+319 VGMAIINKEP
-329 GLQPKTWIAEV
+329 GLQPTTWIAEV
-340 IGHAKKNLKKGE
+340 IGHAKKDLVKGD
-352 KIDGIGGF
+352 KIDGIGGYAS
-360 TTYGV
+360 YGV
-365 TYPTTEST
+365 TYPVEQSIEF
-373 NLVPLGL
+373 VPLGL
-380 LEGATVINEVSQGET
+380 LEGAEVLEDIKAGDPISKSAVQ
-395 VTYDSIEL
+395 L
-403 PENLINNLR
+403 PDNLINNLR
-412 KLQEDT
+412 TLQGN

>member
-1 MNYTELL
+1 MNYTEEL
-8 IKREQEMGRPVRV
+8 IKREKELGRPVRV

-52 KNRAENALGLAGIE
+52 LARAENALKLAGID
-66 KIKHG
+66 KIGHNSD
-71 KEAIKSIENGQ
+71 ASASIENGQ
-82 GGVVENA
+82 GGVVDNA
-89 SHLAELPIDVVFEAT
+89 KALAELPIDIVYEAT

-115 ACIEAQKHILM
+115 ACIDASKHILM

-132 VTIGMYLAKK
+132 VTIGQYLANK
-142 AKDKGIVYSVANGDE
+142 ANKNGVIYSVANGDE

-192 ESCLEKATKK
+192 DTCLEKATKK

-217 TMIEMTALANA
+217 TMIEMAALANA
-228 IDLPPDKVGM
+228 IGLPPDRVGM

-247 LNRILIPKEDGGV
+247 LNKTLIPSEDGGV
-260 LTDSGRVDYAF
+260 LSGIGRVDYAF

-281 KSENPTVIEEM
+281 KSDNQTVIDEM

-297 GEGPYYT
+297 GAGPYYT
-304 LYRPYHLASIEAPRS
+304 FYRPYHLASIEAPRS
-319 VGMAIINNEP
+319 VGMAIINKEP
-329 GLQPKTWIAEV
+329 GLQPTTWIAEV
-340 IGHAKKNLKKGE
+340 IGHAKKDLAKGD
-352 KIDGIGGF
+352 KIDGIGGYAS
-360 TTYGV
+360 YGV
-365 TYPTTEST
+365 TYPVEQSKEF
-373 NLVPLGL
+373 VPLGL
-380 LEGATVINEVSQGET
+380 LEGAEVLEEIKAGDPISKSAVQ
-395 VTYDSIEL
+395 L
-403 PENLINNLR
+403 PDNLINNLR
-412 KLQEDT
+412 TLQGN

>member
-1 MNYTELL
+1 MNYTEEL
-8 IKREQEMGRPVRV
+8 IKREKELGRPVRV

-52 KNRAENALGLAGIE
+52 LARAENALKLSGID
-66 KIKHG
+66 KIGHNSD
-71 KEAIKSIENGQ
+71 ASASIENGQ
-82 GGVVENA
+82 GGVVDNA
-89 SHLAELPIDVVFEAT
+89 KALAELPIDIVYEAT

-115 ACIEAQKHILM
+115 ACIDANKHILM

-132 VTIGMYLAKK
+132 VTIGQYLANK
-142 AKDKGIVYSVANGDE
+142 ANKNGVIYSVANGDE

-192 ESCLEKATKK
+192 DTCLEKATKK

-217 TMIEMTALANA
+217 TMIEMAALANA
-228 IDLPPDKVGM
+228 IGLPPDRVGM

-247 LNRILIPKEDGGV
+247 LNKTLIPSEDGGV
-260 LTDSGRVDYAF
+260 LSGIGRVDYAF

-281 KSENPTVIEEM
+281 KSDNQTVIDEM

-297 GEGPYYT
+297 GSGPYYT
-304 LYRPYHLASIEAPRS
+304 FYRPYHLASIEAPRS
-319 VGMAIINNEP
+319 VGMAIINKEP
-329 GLQPKTWIAEV
+329 GLQPTTWIAEV
-340 IGHAKKNLKKGE
+340 IGHAKKDLVKGD
-352 KIDGIGGF
+352 KIDGIGGYAS
-360 TTYGV
+360 YGV
-365 TYPTTEST
+365 TYPVEQSIEF
-373 NLVPLGL
+373 VPLGL
-380 LEGATVINEVSQGET
+380 LEGAEVLEDIKAGDPISKSAVQ
-395 VTYDSIEL
+395 L
-403 PENLINNLR
+403 PDNLINNLR
-412 KLQEDT
+412 TLQGN

>member
-1 MNYTELL
+1 MNYTEEL
-8 IKREQEMGRPVRV
+8 IKREKELGRPVRV

-52 KNRAENALGLAGIE
+52 LARAENALKLAGID
-66 KIKHG
+66 KIGHNSD
-71 KEAIKSIENGQ
+71 ASASIENGQ
-82 GGVVENA
+82 GGVVDNA
-89 SHLAELPIDVVFEAT
+89 KALAELPIDIVYEAT

-115 ACIEAQKHILM
+115 ACIDANKHILM

-132 VTIGMYLAKK
+132 VTIGQYLANK
-142 AKDKGIVYSVANGDE
+142 ANKNGVIYSVANGDE

-192 ESCLEKATKK
+192 DTCLEKATKK

-217 TMIEMTALANA
+217 TMIEMAALANA
-228 IDLPPDKVGM
+228 IGLPPDRVGM

-247 LNRILIPKEDGGV
+247 LNKTLIPSEDGGV
-260 LTDSGRVDYAF
+260 LSGIGRVDYAF

-281 KSENPTVIEEM
+281 KSDNQTVIDEM

-297 GEGPYYT
+297 GAGPYYT
-304 LYRPYHLASIEAPRS
+304 FYRPYHLASIEAPRS
-319 VGMAIINNEP
+319 VGMAIINKEP
-329 GLQPKTWIAEV
+329 GLQPITWIAEV
-340 IGHAKKNLKKGE
+340 IGHAKKDLVKGD
-352 KIDGIGGF
+352 KIDGIGGYAS
-360 TTYGV
+360 YGV
-365 TYPTTEST
+365 TYPVEQSKEF
-373 NLVPLGL
+373 VPLGL
-380 LEGATVINEVSQGET
+380 LEGAEVLEDIKAGDPISKSAVQ
-395 VTYDSIEL
+395 L
-403 PENLINNLR
+403 PDNLINNLR
-412 KLQEDT
+412 TLQGN

>member
-1 MNYTELL
+1 MNYTEEL
-8 IKREQEMGRPVRV
+8 IKREKELGRPVRV

-52 KNRAENALGLAGIE
+52 LARAENALKLAGID
-66 KIKHG
+66 KIGHNSD
-71 KEAIKSIENGQ
+71 ASSSIENGQ
-82 GGVVENA
+82 GGVVDNA
-89 SHLAELPIDVVFEAT
+89 KALAELPIDIVYEAT

-115 ACIEAQKHILM
+115 ACIDASKHILM

-132 VTIGMYLAKK
+132 VTIGQYLANK
-142 AKDKGIVYSVANGDE
+142 ANKNGVIYSVANGDE

-192 ESCLEKATKK
+192 DTCLEKATKK

-217 TMIEMTALANA
+217 TMIEMAALANA
-228 IDLPPDKVGM
+228 IGLPPDRVGM

-247 LNRILIPKEDGGV
+247 LNKTLIPSEDGGV
-260 LTDSGRVDYAF
+260 LSGIGRVDYAF

-281 KSENPTVIEEM
+281 KSDNQTVIDEM

-297 GEGPYYT
+297 GSGPYYT
-304 LYRPYHLASIEAPRS
+304 FYRPYHLASIEAPRS
-319 VGMAIINNEP
+319 VGMAIINKEP
-329 GLQPKTWIAEV
+329 GLQPTTWIAEV
-340 IGHAKKNLKKGE
+340 IGHAKKDLVKGD
-352 KIDGIGGF
+352 KIDGIGGYAS
-360 TTYGV
+360 YGV
-365 TYPTTEST
+365 TYPVEQSKEF
-373 NLVPLGL
+373 VPLGL
-380 LEGATVINEVSQGET
+380 LEGAEVLEDIKAGDPISKSAVQ
-395 VTYDSIEL
+395 L
-403 PENLINNLR
+403 PDNLINNLR
-412 KLQEDT
+412 TLQGN

>member
-1 MNYTELL
+1 MNFTEEL
-8 IKREQEMGRPVRV
+8 IKREKELGRPVRV

-52 KNRAENALGLAGIE
+52 LARAENALRLAGIE
-66 KIKHG
+66 KIGHNKD
-71 KEAIKSIENGQ
+71 ATSYIESGQ
-82 GGVVENA
+82 GGVVDNA
-89 SHLAELPIDVVFEAT
+89 KALAELPVDIVYEAT

-115 ACIEAQKHILM
+115 ACIDAKKHILM

-132 VTIGMYLAKK
+132 VTIGKYLANK
-142 AKDKGIVYSVANGDE
+142 ANANGVIYSVANGDE

-192 ESCLEKATKK
+192 DTCLEKATKK

-217 TMIEMTALANA
+217 TMIEMAALANA
-228 IDLPPDKVGM
+228 IGLPPDKVGM
-238 NGPVSEVKD
+238 NGPISEVKD
-247 LNRILIPKEDGGV
+247 LNKTLIPIEDGGV
-260 LTDSGRVDYAF
+260 LKGIGRVDYAF

-281 KSENPTVIEEM
+281 KSDNPTVIDEM
-292 EYLSM
+292 AYLSM
-297 GEGPYYT
+297 GPGPYYT
-304 LYRPYHLASIEAPRS
+304 FYRPYHLASIEAPRS

-329 GLQPKTWIAEV
+329 GLQPTTWIAEV
-340 IGHAKKNLKKGE
+340 IGHAKKDLLVGD
-352 KIDGIGGF
+352 KIDGIGGYCS
-360 TTYGV
+360 YGV
-365 TYPTTEST
+365 TYPVEESKEF
-373 NLVPLGL
+373 VPLGL
-380 LEGATVINEVSQGET
+380 LEGAVVTKDIKKGEPIAKT
-395 VTYDSIEL
+395 AVQL
-403 PENLINNLR
+403 PDNLINSLR
-412 KLQEDT
+412 KLQGN

>member
-1 MNYTELL
+1 MNYTEEL
-8 IKREQEMGRPVRV
+8 IKREKELGRPVRV

-52 KNRAENALGLAGIE
+52 LARAENALKLAGID
-66 KIKHG
+66 KIGHNSD
-71 KEAIKSIENGQ
+71 ASASIENGQ
-82 GGVVENA
+82 GGVVDSA
-89 SHLAELPIDVVFEAT
+89 KALAELPIDIVYEAT

-115 ACIEAQKHILM
+115 ACIDASKHILM

-132 VTIGMYLAKK
+132 VTIGQYLANK
-142 AKDKGIVYSVANGDE
+142 ANNNGVIYSVANGDE

-192 ESCLEKATKK
+192 DTCLEKATKK

-217 TMIEMTALANA
+217 TMIEMAALANA
-228 IDLPPDKVGM
+228 IGLPPDRVGM

-247 LNRILIPKEDGGV
+247 LNKILIPSEDGGV
-260 LTDSGRVDYAF
+260 LSGIGRVDYAF

-281 KSENPTVIEEM
+281 KSDNQTVIDEM

-297 GEGPYYT
+297 GAGPYYT
-304 LYRPYHLASIEAPRS
+304 FYRPYHLASIEAPRS
-319 VGMAIINNEP
+319 VGMAIINKEP
-329 GLQPKTWIAEV
+329 GLQPTTWIAEV
-340 IGHAKKNLKKGE
+340 IGHAKKDLAKGD
-352 KIDGIGGF
+352 KIDGIGGYAS
-360 TTYGV
+360 YGV
-365 TYPTTEST
+365 TYPVEQSKEF
-373 NLVPLGL
+373 VPLGL
-380 LEGATVINEVSQGET
+380 LEGAEVLEDVKAGDPISKSAVQ
-395 VTYDSIEL
+395 L
-403 PENLINNLR
+403 PDNLINNLR
-412 KLQEDT
+412 TLQGN

>member
-1 MNYTELL
+1 MNYTEEL
-8 IKREQEMGRPVRV
+8 IKREKELGRPVRV

-52 KNRAENALGLAGIE
+52 LARAENALKLAGID
-66 KIKHG
+66 KIGHNSD
-71 KEAIKSIENGQ
+71 ASASIENGQ
-82 GGVVENA
+82 GGVVDNA
-89 SHLAELPIDVVFEAT
+89 KALAELPIDIVYEAT

-115 ACIEAQKHILM
+115 ACIDASKHILM

-132 VTIGMYLAKK
+132 VTIGQYLANK
-142 AKDKGIVYSVANGDE
+142 ANKNGVIYSVANGDE

-192 ESCLEKATKK
+192 DTCLEKATKK

-217 TMIEMTALANA
+217 TMIEMAALANA
-228 IDLPPDKVGM
+228 IGLPPDRVGM

-247 LNRILIPKEDGGV
+247 LNKTLIPSEDGGV
-260 LTDSGRVDYAF
+260 LSGIGRVDYAF

-281 KSENPTVIEEM
+281 KSDNQTVIDEM

-297 GEGPYYT
+297 GSGPYYT
-304 LYRPYHLASIEAPRS
+304 FYRPYHLASIEAPRS
-319 VGMAIINNEP
+319 VGMAIINKEP
-329 GLQPKTWIAEV
+329 GLQPTTWIAEV
-340 IGHAKKNLKKGE
+340 IGHAKKDLVKGD
-352 KIDGIGGF
+352 KIDGIGGYAS
-360 TTYGV
+360 YGV
-365 TYPTTEST
+365 TYPVEQSKEF
-373 NLVPLGL
+373 VPLGL
-380 LEGATVINEVSQGET
+380 LEGAEVLEDIKAGDPISKSAVQ
-395 VTYDSIEL
+395 L
-403 PENLINNLR
+403 PDNLINNLR
-412 KLQEDT
+412 TLQGN

>member
-1 MNYTELL
+1 MNYTEEL
-8 IKREQEMGRPVRV
+8 IKREKELGRPVRV

-52 KNRAENALGLAGIE
+52 LARAENALKLAGID
-66 KIKHG
+66 KIGHNSD
-71 KEAIKSIENGQ
+71 ASASIENGQ
-82 GGVVENA
+82 GGVVDNA
-89 SHLAELPIDVVFEAT
+89 KALAELPIDIVYEAT

-115 ACIEAQKHILM
+115 ACIDASKHILM

-132 VTIGMYLAKK
+132 VTIGQYLAKK
-142 AKDKGIVYSVANGDE
+142 ANKNGVIYSVANGDE

-192 ESCLEKATKK
+192 DTCLEKATKK

-217 TMIEMTALANA
+217 TMIEMAALANA
-228 IDLPPDKVGM
+228 IGLPPDRVGM

-247 LNRILIPKEDGGV
+247 LNKTLIPSEDGGV
-260 LTDSGRVDYAF
+260 LSGIGRVDYAF

-281 KSENPTVIEEM
+281 KSDNQTVIDEM

-297 GEGPYYT
+297 GAGPYYT
-304 LYRPYHLASIEAPRS
+304 FYRPYHLASIEAPRS
-319 VGMAIINNEP
+319 VGMAIINKEP
-329 GLQPKTWIAEV
+329 GLQPTTWIAEV
-340 IGHAKKNLKKGE
+340 IGHAKKDLAKGD
-352 KIDGIGGF
+352 KIDGIGGYAS
-360 TTYGV
+360 YGV
-365 TYPTTEST
+365 TYPVEQSKEF
-373 NLVPLGL
+373 VPLGL
-380 LEGATVINEVSQGET
+380 LEGAEVLEDIKAGDPISKSDVQ
-395 VTYDSIEL
+395 L
-403 PENLINNLR
+403 PDNLINNLR
-412 KLQEDT
+412 TLQGN

>member
-1 MNYTELL
+1 MNYTEEL
-8 IKREQEMGRPVRV
+8 IKREKELGRPVRV

-52 KNRAENALGLAGIE
+52 LARAENALKLAGID
-66 KIKHG
+66 KIGHNS
-71 KEAIKSIENGQ
+71 EASASIENGQ
-82 GGVVENA
+82 GGVVDNA
-89 SHLAELPIDVVFEAT
+89 KALAELPIDIVYEAT

-115 ACIEAQKHILM
+115 ACIDASKHILM

-132 VTIGMYLAKK
+132 VTIGQYLANK
-142 AKDKGIVYSVANGDE
+142 ANKNGVIYSVANGDE

-192 ESCLEKATKK
+192 DTCLEKATKK

-217 TMIEMTALANA
+217 TMIEMAALANA
-228 IDLPPDKVGM
+228 IGLPPDRVGM

-247 LNRILIPKEDGGV
+247 LNKTLIPSEDGGV
-260 LTDSGRVDYAF
+260 LSGIGRVDYAF

-281 KSENPTVIEEM
+281 KSDNQTVIDEM

-297 GEGPYYT
+297 GSGPYYT
-304 LYRPYHLASIEAPRS
+304 FYRPYHLASIEAPRS
-319 VGMAIINNEP
+319 VGMAIINKEP
-329 GLQPKTWIAEV
+329 GLQPTTWIAEV
-340 IGHAKKNLKKGE
+340 IGHAKKDLVKGD
-352 KIDGIGGF
+352 KIDGIGGYAS
-360 TTYGV
+360 YGV
-365 TYPTTEST
+365 TYPVEQSIEF
-373 NLVPLGL
+373 VPLGL
-380 LEGATVINEVSQGET
+380 LEGAEVLEDIKAGDPISKSAVQ
-395 VTYDSIEL
+395 L
-403 PENLINNLR
+403 PDNLINNLR
-412 KLQEDT
+412 TLQGN

>member
-1 MNYTELL
+1 MNYTEEL
-8 IKREQEMGRPVRV
+8 IKREKELGRPVRV

-52 KNRAENALGLAGIE
+52 LARAENALKLAGID
-66 KIKHG
+66 KIGHNSD
-71 KEAIKSIENGQ
+71 ASASIENGQ
-82 GGVVENA
+82 GGVVDNA
-89 SHLAELPIDVVFEAT
+89 KALAELPIDIVYEAT

-115 ACIEAQKHILM
+115 ACIDASKHILM

-132 VTIGMYLAKK
+132 VTIGQYLANK
-142 AKDKGIVYSVANGDE
+142 ANKNGVIYSVANGDE

-192 ESCLEKATKK
+192 DTCLEKATKK

-217 TMIEMTALANA
+217 TMIEMAALANA
-228 IDLPPDKVGM
+228 IGLPPDRVGM

-247 LNRILIPKEDGGV
+247 LNKTLIPSEDGGV
-260 LTDSGRVDYAF
+260 LSGIGRVDYAF

-281 KSENPTVIEEM
+281 KSDNQTVIDEM

-297 GEGPYYT
+297 GAGPYYT
-304 LYRPYHLASIEAPRS
+304 FYRPYHLASIEAPRS
-319 VGMAIINNEP
+319 VGMAIINKEP
-329 GLQPKTWIAEV
+329 GLQPTTWIAEV
-340 IGHAKKNLKKGE
+340 IGHAKKDLAKGD
-352 KIDGIGGF
+352 KIDGIGGYAS
-360 TTYGV
+360 YGV
-365 TYPTTEST
+365 TYPVEQSKE
-373 NLVPLGL
+373 LVPLGL
-380 LEGATVINEVSQGET
+380 LEGAEVLEDIKAGDPISKSSVQ
-395 VTYDSIEL
+395 L
-403 PENLINNLR
+403 PDNLINNLR
-412 KLQEDT
+412 TLQGN

>member
-1 MNYTELL
+1 MNYTEEL
-8 IKREQEMGRPVRV
+8 IKREKELGRPVRV

-52 KNRAENALGLAGIE
+52 LARAENALKLAGIN
-66 KIKHG
+66 KIGHNSD
-71 KEAIKSIENGQ
+71 ASASIENGQ
-82 GGVVENA
+82 GGVVDNA
-89 SHLAELPIDVVFEAT
+89 KALAELPIDIVYEAT

-115 ACIEAQKHILM
+115 ACIDANKHILM

-132 VTIGMYLAKK
+132 VTIGQYLANK
-142 AKDKGIVYSVANGDE
+142 ANKNDVIYSVANGDE

-192 ESCLEKATKK
+192 DTCLEKATKK

-217 TMIEMTALANA
+217 TMIEMAALANA
-228 IDLPPDKVGM
+228 IGLPPDRVGM

-247 LNRILIPKEDGGV
+247 LNKTLIPSEDGGV
-260 LTDSGRVDYAF
+260 LSGIGRVDYAF

-281 KSENPTVIEEM
+281 KSDNQTVIDEM

-297 GEGPYYT
+297 GSGPYYT
-304 LYRPYHLASIEAPRS
+304 FYRPYHLASIEAPRS
-319 VGMAIINNEP
+319 VGMAIINKEP
-329 GLQPKTWIAEV
+329 GLQPITWIAEV
-340 IGHAKKNLKKGE
+340 IGHAKKGLVKGD
-352 KIDGIGGF
+352 KD
-360 TTYGV
+360 
-365 TYPTTEST
+365 
-373 NLVPLGL
+373 
-380 LEGATVINEVSQGET
+380 
-395 VTYDSIEL
+395 
-403 PENLINNLR
+403 R
-412 KLQEDT
+412 KSVV